1 MSYAFTLSTPT
12 GNLKSL
18 TVTPGSRKP
27 LTAEYTDFA
36 TGPVGPFAAT
46 TLPQRHRR
54 QTTLSAQLE
63 LNARRAEWNTGA
75 TKNWSTP
82 KGYTRIKAADIPQ
95 NSHQNGQLA

>member
-18 TVTPGSRKP
+18 TVTP
-27 LTAEYTDFA
+27 
-36 TGPVGPFAAT
+36 AAANRSQPNT
-46 TLPQRHRR
+46 PTSPPAPSAPSPPPPSPQRHRR

-82 KGYTRIKAADIPQ
+82 KGYTRIKAADILKIVTKMA
-95 NSHQNGQLA
+95 N